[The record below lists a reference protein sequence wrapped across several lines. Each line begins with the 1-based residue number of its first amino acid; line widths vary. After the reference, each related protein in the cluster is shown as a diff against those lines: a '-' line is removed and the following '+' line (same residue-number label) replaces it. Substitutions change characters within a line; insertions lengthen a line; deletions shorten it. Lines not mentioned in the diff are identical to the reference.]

1 VIIARALALV
11 GNAWGMAC
19 ALYIAQF
26 RFRSDQ
32 PSEPLSGGLANTAFA
47 AAYVGP
53 FVVALLAQ
61 ALPPA
66 YRAAAWFAVALLAL
80 ALSVSAFSG
89 VTLLIVPAVPVLLL
103 AALITALAGPSGA
116 ARPTDARRSSRLPV
130 WGAPLVAAGV
140 VALGVAAW
148 SLPVLGEESRCGP
161 LIRSADGRTTWQPT
175 QPGPAVQRL
184 PGGGGQASA
193 GGSVTIDAA
202 NRGQV
207 GFSCGGWTPPYK
219 SVLSLALWIVPV
231 AALLAVRRAVG

>member
-1 VIIARALALV
+1 MAVTSARLLALL
-11 GNAWGMAC
+11 GSAWGLAC

-32 PSEPLSGGLANTAFA
+32 ANEPLSGGLANTAFA

-53 FVVALLAQ
+53 FALALLAQ

-66 YRAAAWFAVALLAL
+66 YRAAVWAAVALLAL

-89 VTLLIVPAVPVLLL
+89 VTLLLVPAVPVLLL
-103 AALITALAGPSGA
+103 AALIAALAGPRVSGIA
-116 ARPTDARRSSRLPV
+116 ARASKLPW
-130 WGAPLVAAGV
+130 WGAPLAAAGV
-140 VALGVAAW
+140 IALGVAAW

-161 LIRSADGRTTWQPT
+161 LVRGADGRTTWQPT
-175 QPGPAVQRL
+175 QRGPTVERL

-193 GGSVTIDAA
+193 SGSVTVDAA

-219 SVLSLALWIVPV
+219 SAVSLALWTVPV
-231 AALLAVRRAVG
+231 AGLLAVRRGVG